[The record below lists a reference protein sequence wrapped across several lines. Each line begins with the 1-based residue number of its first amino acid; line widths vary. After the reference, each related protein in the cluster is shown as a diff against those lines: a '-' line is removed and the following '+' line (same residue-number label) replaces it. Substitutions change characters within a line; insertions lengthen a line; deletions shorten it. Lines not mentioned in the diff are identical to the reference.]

1 MREERLVH
9 HAGRQ
14 LDLDMPAKYR
24 KRFERQLRDAA
35 VKDPDS
41 DVFSSVICT
50 QRQQHGAERAEISLV
65 TGNDDF
71 YPRYLHWAPWR

>member
-14 LDLDMPAKYR
+14 LDLDMPAKNR

-35 VKDPDS
+35 VKEPDS

-71 YPRYLHWAPWR
+71 EGALRHGSP

>member
-9 HAGRQ
+9 HAGRK
-14 LDLDMPAKYR
+14 LYLDMPAKNR
-24 KRFERQLRDAA
+24 KRIERHLRDTA
-35 VKDPDS
+35 VKEPDS
-41 DVFSSVICT
+41 DTFSSVICT

-71 YPRYLHWAPWR
+71 EGALRHGSP